1 MTNPLRPLK
10 TLGLIGGMSWESSLV
25 YYQKLNQGVREQL
38 GGLYSAPLLLA
49 SLEFAQIAELQH
61 QGDWAQLEKLLVE
74 AGQGLQGAGASALM
88 IATNTMHKLY
98 DPVAASLD
106 IPVLH
111 IAEAT
116 GRALVAA
123 GCRRPLLLATAF
135 TMEQD
140 FYKGYLEQRFGL
152 EVRVPESEDRAE
164 VHRVIY
170 EELCQGQVLPTSK
183 ARYQAI
189 VAKDTQ
195 ADSIIF
201 GCTEV
206 DLLVAAGDFDRPCF
220 DSTRLHVEAGLAAI
234 LGERTDQR
242 AQL

>member
-1 MTNPLRPLK
+1 MTSALRSLN

-25 YYQKLNQGVREQL
+25 YYQKLNQGVRQRL

-61 QGDWAQLEKLLVE
+61 QGNWGQLERLLIE

-98 DPVAASLD
+98 EPVAAAVDL
-106 IPVLH
+106 PVLH

-116 GRALVAA
+116 GQALVAA

-140 FYKGYLEQRFGL
+140 FYKSYLQERFDL
-152 EVRVPESEDRAE
+152 EVRVPQADDRAE

-170 EELCQGQVLPTSK
+170 EELCQGQVLADSK

-189 VAKDTQ
+189 VAKDSS
-195 ADSIIF
+195 ADAIIF

-206 DLLVAAGDFDRPCF
+206 DLLVSPSDFDRPCF
-220 DSTRLHVEAGLAAI
+220 DTTQLHVEAGLAAI
-234 LGERTDQR
+234 LGTD
-242 AQL
+242 

>member
-1 MTNPLRPLK
+1 MTRELRALN

-25 YYQKLNQGVREQL
+25 YYQKLNQGVRERL

-61 QGDWAQLEKLLVE
+61 QGDWAQLERLLVQ

-98 DPVAASLD
+98 EPVAASLD

-123 GCRRPLLLATAF
+123 GCQRPLLLATAF

-140 FYKGYLEQRFGL
+140 FYKGYLQQRFDL
-152 EVRVPESEDRAE
+152 DVRIPDAEDRAE

-170 EELCQGQVLPTSK
+170 EELCQGQVLAASK

-189 VAKDTQ
+189 VAKDDQ
-195 ADSIIF
+195 ADAIIF

-206 DLLVAAGDFDRPCF
+206 DLLVTPADFERPCF
-220 DSTRLHVEAGLAAI
+220 DSTQLHVEAGLTAI
-234 LGERTDQR
+234 LGD
-242 AQL
+242 